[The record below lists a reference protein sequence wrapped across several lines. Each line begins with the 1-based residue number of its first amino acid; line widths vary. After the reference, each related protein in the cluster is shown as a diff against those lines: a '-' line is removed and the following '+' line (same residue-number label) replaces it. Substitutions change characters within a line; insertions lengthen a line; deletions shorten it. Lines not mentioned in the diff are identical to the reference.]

1 MKRILFLALCALI
14 LASVSTGRRATPS
27 RAAFAQE
34 TRKAQAAETVNA
46 ATPTVRELDLEGLKK
61 LLPRGET
68 KATHPIIINFWA
80 TWCEPCREEFPD
92 LVRLEAD
99 YRKSGVE
106 IIFVSLDDP
115 SDLKTGVPEFLR
127 EMHAE
132 QLVSYLLNL
141 TDPAPA
147 FKEVDPEW
155 QGAIALPVTFLFNS
169 EGTIVYKHKGRIK
182 PAELRAA
189 LDKLIKK

>member
-1 MKRILFLALCALI
+1 MKRILSLALCALI
-14 LASVSTGRRATPS
+14 FTSMNMERRAPNAC
-27 RAAFAQE
+27 AAFAQE
-34 TRKAQAAETVNA
+34 AKQAEAASNA
-46 ATPTVRELDLEGLKK
+46 VAPIVRELDLEGLKK
-61 LLPRGET
+61 LLPRAEM
-68 KATHPIIINFWA
+68 KAAHPVIINFWA

-92 LVRLEAD
+92 MVRLEAD

-106 IIFVSLDDP
+106 MLFISLDDA
-115 SDLKTGVPEFLR
+115 SDIKTAVPEFLR

-132 QLVSYLLNL
+132 KLSSYLLNL

-155 QGAIALPVTFLFNS
+155 QGAIALPVTFLFDA
-169 EGTIVYKHKGRIK
+169 EGKIVFKHKGRVK

-189 LDKLIKK
+189 LDKLIKQP

>member
-1 MKRILFLALCALI
+1 MKRILSLALCALI
-14 LASVSTGRRATPS
+14 FTSMSFERRAPNAC
-27 RAAFAQE
+27 AAFAQE
-34 TRKAQAAETVNA
+34 AKKAEAGAAA
-46 ATPTVRELDLEGLKK
+46 ATPIVRELDLEGLKK

-68 KATHPIIINFWA
+68 KATHPVIINFWA

-106 IIFVSLDDP
+106 MLFISLDDP

-127 EMHAE
+127 QMHAE

-147 FKEVDPEW
+147 FQEVDPTW
-155 QGAIALPVTFLFNS
+155 QGAIALPVTFLFDQQGN
-169 EGTIVYKHKGRIK
+169 IVFKHKGRVK

-189 LDKLIKK
+189 LDNLIKK